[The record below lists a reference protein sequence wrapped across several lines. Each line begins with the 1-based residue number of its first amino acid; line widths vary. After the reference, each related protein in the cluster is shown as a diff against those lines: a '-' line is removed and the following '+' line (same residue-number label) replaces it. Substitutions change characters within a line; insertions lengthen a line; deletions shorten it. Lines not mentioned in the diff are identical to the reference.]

1 MVTRD
6 ILEDGEI
13 RVHTFLSIEAKKNH
27 QRQIHSFGFY
37 EQTWGCDHGGE
48 MARFLGKDREFI
60 YDIVAGGRNNLPGR
74 HSGAVGL

>member
-1 MVTRD
+1 MATRD

-37 EQTWGCDHGGE
+37 EQTRCDHGGE

-60 YDIVAGGRNNLPGR
+60 YDIVAGGEITLPGR